1 MKISSGPRKSQRRGE
16 LAIKDELANKDADS
30 GRRTSDRFESRDL
43 RAALG
48 QFATGITVVTTRSSQ
63 GNQVGMTANS
73 FASVSLEPPLI
84 LWCYSRQAPSAPVFR
99 YANRFAVNV
108 LAANQHHLSRQFA
121 TPADEKF
128 AGVAC
133 THGPG
138 GMPLIDGAIA
148 RFVCRAVST
157 HDGGDHLI
165 QVGEVEDYQRLGG
178 EPLIFH
184 SGRYRVTAKHPQFP
198 ESATER

>member
-1 MKISSGPRKSQRRGE
+1 MKVFSGSREFQRRGE
-16 LAIKDELANKDADS
+16 LAVKDELASKDADS
-30 GRRTSDRFESRDL
+30 GLRTSGRFESRDL

-48 QFATGITVVTTRSSQ
+48 QFATGVTVVTTRSRQ
-63 GNQVGMTANS
+63 GRRVGMTANS
-73 FASVSLEPPLI
+73 FASVSLDPPLI
-84 LWCYSRQAPSAPVFR
+84 LWCYSGQAPSAPVFR
-99 YANRFAVNV
+99 YASRFAVNV

-121 TPADEKF
+121 TPADDKF

-133 THGPG
+133 TRGPG

-178 EPLIFH
+178 DPLIFH
-184 SGRYRVTAKHPQFP
+184 SGRYRATTKHPQFP
-198 ESATER
+198 